1 MCFGSEP
8 PDNWKITDEI
18 RRGERGAGY
27 LYKQGKSRGNWS
39 KRYFV
44 LTDYS
49 LRYYADSSRANLKGE
64 IVLVGATCQEKPSF
78 NKKKMFHFSI
88 NHPKCASRLFYAPSK
103 SRKEQWLNRLSDILA
118 NIDRSGSIFGT
129 LHKKGGLSKTNWQE
143 RWCVLAGNNLDYY
156 ESAQDSLPKGSIGV
170 HGAKVRDFSLKDK
183 EHCIEIVA
191 QGRKG
196 LKKYSFCCD
205 TAGDKKLWLSTLK
218 RISKNGAQVGNF
230 KDDEDTQNPMQK
242 AGGPPSPST
251 DGGSLQEDDAYMNR
265 MSTCRPQPEDH
276 EGYLMKKSPAM
287 FTGWQ
292 KRYCVLREPGELCY
306 WPTMDEYNSGADC
319 KGSILIAE
327 INPEENAVQIINGN
341 EIKIKH
347 SKREFHLQ
355 ARDAA
360 GAEVWLK
367 SINEW
372 MLYLSSVD

>member
-8 PDNWKITDEI
+8 DDNWKITDEI

-27 LYKQGKSRGNWS
+27 LFKQGKSRGNWT

-49 LRYYADSSRANLKGE
+49 LRYYTDASRSNLRGE
-64 IVLVGATCQEKPSF
+64 IVLVGATCQEKPNL
-78 NKKKMFHFSI
+78 NKKKMYHFAI
-88 NHPKCASRLFYAPSK
+88 NHPKCSSRLFYAPSK
-103 SRKEQWLNRLSDILA
+103 KRKEQWLNRLSEILA

-129 LHKKGGLSKTNWQE
+129 MYKKGGLSKTNWQE

-156 ESAQDSLPKGSIGV
+156 ENPQDSLPKGSIGV
-170 HGAKVRDFSLKDK
+170 YGAKVREFSLKDR

-205 TAGDKKLWLSTLK
+205 TAGDKKLWYTTL
-218 RISKNGAQVGNF
+218 RRVSKSGAQVGKF
-230 KDDEDTQNPMQK
+230 DDDVGSTDNPIRN
-242 AGGPPSPST
+242 GEPPSPST
-251 DGGSLQEDDAYMNR
+251 DGESLDDAYLNR
-265 MSTCRPQPEDH
+265 QSTTRPQPEDH

-292 KRYCVLREPGELCY
+292 KRYFALREPGELSY
-306 WPTMDEYNSGADC
+306 WITMDDFQSGKEC
-319 KGSILIAE
+319 KGTIHIAE
-327 INPEENAVQIINGN
+327 ISPEENALELINGC
-341 EIKIKH
+341 EMKIKH

-355 ARDAA
+355 ARDSA
-360 GAEVWLK
+360 GAEAWMK